1 MDHDHVWILAQA
13 SSSGEAPARIGSEPV
28 QTSGEAT
35 TSVPGSP
42 GGGPEGAVPPKSP
55 SSPLF
60 QLVLFVGVM
69 GIMMYLMMF
78 RGPKKQQQQHKLM
91 LQSLKK
97 NDKVRTI
104 GGIFGTIVDVR
115 GDEIVLKVDE
125 SNNTKIRISS
135 SAISKNLSQEGGK
148 E

>member
-1 MDHDHVWILAQA
+1 MDHVWILAQA
-13 SSSGEAPARIGSEPV
+13 DSGQAPSRIGSEPV
-28 QTSGEAT
+28 QTNGEAT
-35 TSVPGSP
+35 TSSEGSP
-42 GGGPEGAVPPKSP
+42 PGPQDAAPQRSP
-55 SSPLF
+55 SSPWSL
-60 QLVLFVGVM
+60 LLFVAIMGVM
-69 GIMMYLMMF
+69 MYVLMF
-78 RGPKKQQQQHKLM
+78 RGPRKQQQQHKLM

-125 SNNTKIRISS
+125 STNTKIRISS
-135 SAISKNLSQEGGK
+135 SAISKNLSQEGK